1 LHNKLILMCKCSLL
15 FLLASLQVGVYLREQ
30 VHAEV
35 RGDGIK
41 LGSLAVQL
49 FEELLGV
56 ASLHVEMLLQF

>member
-1 LHNKLILMCKCSLL
+1 MNKCSLL

-35 RGDGIK
+35 RSNGVK
-41 LGSLAVQL
+41 LGGLAVQL

-56 ASLHVEMLLQF
+56 ASLYVEVLLQF